1 MLRSFRSEL
10 IKLNRFWMIA
20 GTVGPLLAFSVIS
33 TVVQFTIADRVGPV
47 LREAG
52 LQSRQDL
59 AAADGLARVL
69 ADSAPFGG
77 VIVVVVFATGF
88 ATEYG
93 WGTLRNILVRQP
105 NRTALLIGKFMGLLA
120 LILAGRLVASV
131 GSVLTALVMAQIE
144 AVPTVQWFGLP
155 GWNAMFLSVVNLM
168 LAAVGWASLGTAA
181 AILIRAPGAAVG
193 VVLAF
198 FPLEGLINGWWD
210 GGPRWLPGQIFAAV
224 ANGGSVYTSYQRALA
239 LTLGCSLL
247 ALSLSIWMF
256 DRSDVTA

>member
-1 MLRSFRSEL
+1 
-10 IKLNRFWMIA
+10 MIA
-20 GTVGPLLAFSVIS
+20 GTVGPLLAFSIIS
-33 TVVQFTIADRVGPV
+33 TIVQFIISDRVGPV
-47 LREAG
+47 LQEAG

-77 VIVVVVFATGF
+77 VIVVVVFATAF

-105 NRTALLIGKFMGLLA
+105 NRTALLVGKFLA
-120 LILAGRLVASV
+120 LLVLIYAGRLIASV
-131 GSVLTALVMAQIE
+131 GSVLTALVMAPMEGIPS
-144 AVPTVQWFGLP
+144 AQWF
-155 GWNAMFLSVVNLM
+155 NAGGFEALALAVLNLM

-181 AILIRAPGAAVG
+181 AIIIRAPGAAVG

-198 FPLEGLINGWWD
+198 FPVEGLINGWWD
-210 GGPRWLPGQIFAAV
+210 DGPRWLPGQIFAAV
-224 ANGGSVYTSYQRALA
+224 ANGGSLYTSYQRALA

-247 ALSLSIWMF
+247 ALSLSIWLF
-256 DRSDVTA
+256 DRSDVVA